1 MPELPEVEITRKT
14 LQKYVKNQYILD
26 IKINNYNLR
35 YKIEKNLAKK
45 LKKKKIVKIT
55 RRSKYLI
62 FHLSDKNFLILH
74 LGMSGRILVNNKKNN
89 LLDTSFYANT
99 TPLTKHNHIYFF
111 FKKHVV
117 IYNDTRRFGFIK
129 YYLTKQFA
137 SCSHL
142 KHLGIEPF
150 SNKLNIN
157 YFKNKINFFSKSI
170 KNTLMDQ
177 KFICGLG
184 NIYVNEALFLSK
196 IHPRRNCKTL
206 TDVEIETLLHSIKI
220 ILKKAILLGGSTIR
234 DFHNS
239 EGKSGKFQN
248 NFKVYDRENKKCL
261 IKKCKGSIIKIVIA
275 GRSSFFCNNCQKE

>member
-14 LQKYVKNQYILD
+14 LQKYVKNEYISD

-45 LKKKKIVKIT
+45 LKKKKIIKIT

-142 KHLGIEPF
+142 KHLGIE
-150 SNKLNIN
+150 
-157 YFKNKINFFSKSI
+157 
-170 KNTLMDQ
+170 Q

-206 TDVEIETLLHSIKI
+206 TDVEIETLLHSIKF